1 METDIK
7 KPQPSEQPEQPDTPA
22 DAQASQCSLNP
33 QSSQDSQSSP
43 STASPE
49 SSQCSPTLR
58 PLGLFEMLRYENSRH
73 ADPATVK
80 ADAERDATAKI
91 LSRPRRSVW
100 DL

>member
-22 DAQASQCSLNP
+22 DAQASQCSLN
-33 QSSQDSQSSP
+33 
-43 STASPE
+43 PE

-80 ADAERDATAKI
+80 ADAERDTTAKV
-91 LSRPRRSVW
+91 LSRPRRSIW
-100 DL
+100 DR